1 MKPERLRDDGE
12 VARHVGLIELVN
24 RALDK
29 GAVVTGEVVIGVG
42 GVDLIYLGL
51 QLVLSSVESMER
63 RENRPDP
70 SAPDG

>member
-24 RALDK
+24 RVLDK

-42 GVDLIYLGL
+42 GVDLIYVGL
-51 QLVLSSVESMER
+51 QLVLSSIESMER
-63 RENRPDP
+63 RQNRPDP
-70 SAPDG
+70 TGADG